1 MEMLLVMLLHDE
13 KLPATRLM
21 VLGVLQ
27 PLRSRVSLPP
37 ESNNAMTGFLLAA
50 KLYNWAAVPVML
62 QLKP

>member
-1 MEMLLVMLLHDE
+1 MLLVMLLQDE

-21 VLGVLQ
+21 VLDVLQ

-37 ESNNAMTGFLLAA
+37 ESNSAMMGFLFAA
-50 KLYNWAAVPVML
+50 KLYSCAAVPVML